1 MTGKHNTRSDNIH
14 ITLASSSPRR
24 RQLLEQIGVNYQS
37 VIVDIDESIISG
49 ESPQNYVARLALEK
63 ARAGRRQGDDG
74 YPVLGADT
82 AVVLDDE
89 IMGKPAD
96 RTQGLEMLEKLS
108 GRSHRVMSGVALIG
122 DTEQVRVSTSTVWFR
137 PTSQHEREAYWASG
151 EPADKAGGYAVQGHA
166 AVFISRIDGSFS
178 GIMGLPLFE
187 TCELLAAAGIQIL

>member
-1 MTGKHNTRSDNIH
+1 MTGKHSTNNDNIY

-24 RQLLEQIGVNYQS
+24 RQLLEQIGVNFQS
-37 VIVDIDESIISG
+37 VIVDIDESIIPG
-49 ESPQNYVARLALEK
+49 ESPQDYVARLALEK
-63 ARAGRRQGDDG
+63 ARAGRRQVDDG

-96 RTQGLEMLEKLS
+96 RAQGLEMLEKLS
-108 GRSHRVMSGVALIG
+108 GRSHRVMSGVALVG
-122 DTEQVRVSTSTVWFR
+122 KSEQVRVNTSTVWFR

-151 EPADKAGGYAVQGHA
+151 ESADKAGAYAVQGHA

-187 TCELLAAAGIQIL
+187 TCELLAAAGIQTL